1 MENHLWRSNL
11 RSLKKNNPK
20 KDYKGEPER
29 MNKKT
34 EQRLD
39 LVIKYRNQAEKYCM
53 VKSSRWQWHWKEPGG
68 KSLHWVVLVT
78 VC

>member
-1 MENHLWRSNL
+1 
-11 RSLKKNNPK
+11 
-20 KDYKGEPER
+20 

-39 LVIKYRNQAEKYCM
+39 LVIKYPNQAEKYCM
-53 VKSSRWQWHWKEPGG
+53 VKASRWQWHWKEPGG